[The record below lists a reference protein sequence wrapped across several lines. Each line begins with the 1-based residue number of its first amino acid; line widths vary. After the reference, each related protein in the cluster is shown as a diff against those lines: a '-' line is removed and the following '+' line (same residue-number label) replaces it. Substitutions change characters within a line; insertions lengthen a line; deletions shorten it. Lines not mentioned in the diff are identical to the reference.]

1 LKIKVNKYIV
11 NKRNTKY
18 LSIRHAKTT
27 DEMVTDGGY
36 FLHFKGINTNW
47 KYKRT
52 ENSNIDTSTLK
63 K

>member
-1 LKIKVNKYIV
+1 MIRVATLVDKMVN
-11 NKRNTKY
+11 
-18 LSIRHAKTT
+18 
-27 DEMVTDGGY
+27 DGGY

-63 K
+63 KIDDFVNYNR